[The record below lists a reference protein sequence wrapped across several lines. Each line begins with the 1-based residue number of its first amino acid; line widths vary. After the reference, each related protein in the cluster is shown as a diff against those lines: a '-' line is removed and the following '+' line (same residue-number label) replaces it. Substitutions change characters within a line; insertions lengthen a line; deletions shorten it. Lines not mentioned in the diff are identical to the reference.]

1 MIRYGLTLVAVGLF
15 LLPAA
20 VLGQT
25 ELAAIMRDEYA
36 LGLTP
41 TVRSAGMGG
50 GYLGVEGVQSMNPA
64 ALARAGRNV
73 TATYGIYSHDTGPD
87 AHRGRIDATLAAP
100 KIGGA
105 ARLMLDHVSS
115 DGADPTMIAGGAPM
129 EYDSTTLGLQY
140 GRDVSD
146 CLALGFGAYPYE
158 EANVDVTTPGGTMSG
173 EGMSQV
179 GSIQFGALGR
189 LCDMVNVGVQVI
201 HIIDELQVTLPDGTK
216 MQDDFKIDYVAAG
229 VAITPWDGGLVV
241 VDYWN
246 GDVDGRSAPGVE
258 FDADIDRWNIGVEQ
272 RVLDAVDLRVG
283 SNNSG
288 LTAGFTWR
296 MCEAATLDYAYVSEA
311 LNDKADGIFG
321 ETEQHTVAV
330 SCAF

>member
-1 MIRYGLTLVAVGLF
+1 MIRYLLAIVAIGIV

-50 GYLGVEGVQSMNPA
+50 GYIAVEGIGSMNPA
-64 ALARAGRNV
+64 ALARVGRTV
-73 TATYGIYSHDTGPD
+73 TATYGMYDHDTGPD
-87 AHRGRIDATLAAP
+87 ANRGRLDATLAAP

-105 ARLMLDHVSS
+105 ARLMVDHVSS
-115 DGADPTMIAGGAPM
+115 DGADPTMIIGGGPM

-140 GRDVSD
+140 GRDVSE

-158 EANVDVTTPGGTMSG
+158 EANVDVTTPGGTFSG

-179 GSIQFGALGR
+179 GSIQFGALAR
-189 LCDMVNVGVQVI
+189 LCDTVNVGLQVI
-201 HIIDELQVTLPDGTK
+201 HIIDELKVELPDGTK
-216 MQDDFKIDYVAAG
+216 MQNDFKIDYVAAG
-229 VAITPWDGGLVV
+229 VAITPWDGCLIV

-246 GDVDGRSAPGVE
+246 GDVDGRSEPGAE
-258 FDADIDRWNIGVEQ
+258 FDEDIDRWNIGVEQ
-272 RVLDAVDLRVG
+272 RIVDAVDVRVG

-311 LNDKADGIFG
+311 LNDKEDIFG
-321 ETEQHTVAV
+321 ETEQHTVSV

>member
-1 MIRYGLTLVAVGLF
+1 MVLLALTATTF
-15 LLPAA
+15 
-20 VLGQT
+20 GQT

-50 GYLGVEGVQSMNPA
+50 GYLGVEGIQSMNPA
-64 ALARAGRNV
+64 ALARVGRTV
-73 TATYGIYSHDTGPD
+73 TATCSAYSHDTGPD
-87 AHRGRIDATLAAP
+87 AYRGRVDATLAAP

-105 ARLMLDHVSS
+105 ARLMLDHVTS
-115 DGADPTMIAGGAPM
+115 DGDDPTASGAPI

-158 EANVDVTTPGGTMSG
+158 KANVDLTTPGGTLSG

-179 GSIQFGALGR
+179 GSIQLGALGR
-189 LCDMVNVGVQVI
+189 ICDMVNVGVQVI
-201 HIIDELQVTLPDGTK
+201 HIIDELEVAMPDGTRMK
-216 MQDDFKIDYVAAG
+216 DDFTIDYVAAG
-229 VAITPWDGGLVV
+229 VAIKPFDGTLVV

-246 GDVDGRSAPGVE
+246 GDVDGTSAPGVG

-272 RVLDAVDLRVG
+272 RVVDAVDVRVG

-311 LNDKADGIFG
+311 LNDKADIIFG

-330 SCAF
+330 SCTF